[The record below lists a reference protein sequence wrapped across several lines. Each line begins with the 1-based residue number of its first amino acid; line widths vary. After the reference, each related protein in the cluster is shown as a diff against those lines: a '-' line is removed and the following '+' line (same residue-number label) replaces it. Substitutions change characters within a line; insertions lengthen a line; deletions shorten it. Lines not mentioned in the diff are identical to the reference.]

1 MAFAYTAQPTTI
13 AIPPS
18 HEQFTKQSVIL
29 NWLIS
34 FAADMA
40 PNPAT
45 NGSATDNSNNDLKK
59 KIIIN
64 AFDMSTIG
72 HLSPGQWKVN
82 TTALFAA
89 NQC

>member
-1 MAFAYTAQPTTI
+1 
-13 AIPPS
+13 
-18 HEQFTKQSVIL
+18 
-29 NWLIS
+29 
-34 FAADMA
+34 MA